1 MKRREFLLR
10 SVSGATGI
18 ALFPSMLSSCSSAKD
33 PLYDFGLITNVVKG
47 LMEEDHRGTMS
58 LLAEMGYK
66 YLEFGGTYGEKP
78 AQLKAFMDEI
88 GLIPLAGGTS
98 IAGLLGDGLQKNID
112 ACLEMDKKY
121 LVCYWPWMDDGNS
134 PTLDKVKFAVDEC
147 QRMGEICNKNNLR
160 FAYHN
165 HDQEFQSE
173 DGIVYYDYILE
184 NTDPDKV
191 CMEIDFY
198 WSYKGGADLREYF
211 EKYPG
216 RFELVHI
223 KDSHDSPDRESFA
236 PVGEGIIDFT
246 DLLSYRDVAG
256 FKYLIVEND
265 QPGKYQ
271 ESVARTSIQ
280 HLQSLKF

>member
-1 MKRREFLLR
+1 MKRRDFLLR
-10 SVSGATGI
+10 SASGATGI
-18 ALFPSMLSSCSSAKD
+18 ALFPTLLTSCATAKD
-33 PLYDFGLITNVVKG
+33 PLHDFGLITNVVKD
-47 LMEEDHRGTMS
+47 LMKEDHRGTMS

-66 YLEFGGTYGEKP
+66 YLEFGSTYGEKP

-134 PTLDKVKFAVDEC
+134 PTLDEVKFAVEKC
-147 QRMGEICNKNNLR
+147 MRMGEICNKNGLR
-160 FAYHN
+160 LAYHN

-173 DGIVYYDYILE
+173 QGVVLYDYILE
-184 NTDPDKV
+184 NTEADLV
-191 CMEIDFY
+191 TMQIDLY
-198 WSYKGGADLREYF
+198 WSHKGKVDIREYF
-211 EKYPG
+211 KRYPG
-216 RFELVHI
+216 RFEMVHI
-223 KDSHDSPDRESFA
+223 KDSYDSPDRESFA
-236 PVGEGIIDFT
+236 PVGDGIIDFT

-265 QPGKYQ
+265 QPGKNQ
-271 ESVARTSIQ
+271 EAVARTSIQ